1 MRYYIFKVT
10 DSTNDT
16 YYILN
21 NQYIGYIGFDSE
33 IVRSTLEWGA
43 KVKRNYQLY
52 ATSAETNDQS
62 LHDLNCDSHR
72 FNELE
77 IKDLIKLHNIFAL
90 SSDPT
95 VYKIYHPNKN
105 SSECYLKEI
114 DGNKTIK
121 DLR

>member
-1 MRYYIFKVT
+1 MRYYIFKVI

-16 YYILN
+16 YYVLN

-52 ATSAETNDQS
+52 ATSLETNDQN
-62 LHDLNCDSHR
+62 LHKLNCDSHR
-72 FNELE
+72 FNEAE
-77 IKDLIKLHNIFAL
+77 IVKLVDDTKIFKL
-90 SSDPT
+90 STDKT
-95 VYKIYHPNKN
+95 LYKVYFPSRN

-114 DGNKTIK
+114 DGIKVIK
-121 DLR
+121 DLK